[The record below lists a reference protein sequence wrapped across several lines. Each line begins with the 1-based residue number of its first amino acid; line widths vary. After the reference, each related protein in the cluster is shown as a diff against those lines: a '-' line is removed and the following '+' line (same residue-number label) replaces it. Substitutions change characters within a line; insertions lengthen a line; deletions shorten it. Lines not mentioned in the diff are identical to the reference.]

1 MNHNMIIFV
10 CSTPPDNLSIQEFQK
25 NEAIDVEVK
34 LFSFKSGK
42 YKYNVYLV
50 KIYRQDLREL

>member
-34 LFSFKSGK
+34 LFSFK
-42 YKYNVYLV
+42 YNVYLV
-50 KIYRQDLREL
+50 KIYRPDLREL